1 MLASGATGRQPIP
14 QRCEV
19 PGTGTGVSSSLSL
32 AGPLSDRAPR
42 KTVCE
47 DGPAGLRV
55 EAKRA
60 VWSRFERNPARMATR
75 VWALFVLDEWCR
87 RHL

>member
-1 MLASGATGRQPIP
+1 MLAAWAAGRQPIP
-14 QRCEV
+14 ERCEV
-19 PGTGTGVSSSLSL
+19 PGTGTCVSSSLSL
-32 AGPLSDRAPR
+32 AGPLRDRVR

-47 DGPAGLRV
+47 EGPAGLRV

-60 VWSRFERNPARMATR
+60 VWSRFERTPSRRATR